1 MPCHPL
7 SVNENPKNN
16 ILSHQNGVFIH
27 HTFDN
32 NVTGLL
38 NNLTDSF
45 FYIQSNDTIIN
56 TISDTRC
63 YQCKVYPER
72 NYCNI
77 HVGNEYKQ
85 ISRLLEHVFY
95 NESKL

>member
-1 MPCHPL
+1 MK
-7 SVNENPKNN
+7 NPNNN

-38 NNLTDSF
+38 KDSF
-45 FYIQSNDTIIN
+45 YIESNDTIIN
-56 TISDTRC
+56 TISDTRY
-63 YQCKVYPER
+63 YQCKAHLER

-77 HVGNEYKQ
+77 HVGNEYIQ
-85 ISRLLEHVFY
+85 ISDY
-95 NESKL
+95 

>member
-1 MPCHPL
+1 MK
-7 SVNENPKNN
+7 NPNNN

-32 NVTGLL
+32 NVTSLL

-56 TISDTRC
+56 TISDTSY
-63 YQCKVYPER
+63 YQCKVHLER

-85 ISRLLEHVFY
+85 ISDY
-95 NESKL
+95 